1 MSWQAGDAAGRLAG
15 TWPAAIWLSACLAFF
30 PAAAG
35 LWAAQ
40 DEAAQSKSAV
50 ESVNSEPDPSRRAD
64 RALSLAETAFTD
76 ARAAYDKGQIK
87 AGDQHLDEMIKLLN
101 VCTASLDA
109 AHKSRNYR
117 PAEIRVKSLMRRMK
131 TLIVDLSVD
140 DRGWA
145 EYTARQLD
153 EIHDKLLSGAMKK

>member
-1 MSWQAGDAAGRLAG
+1 VGRPAGIWRVV
-15 TWPAAIWLSACLAFF
+15 IWLWACLALG

-40 DEAAQSKSAV
+40 DQAGQSKSAV

-64 RALSLAETAFTD
+64 RALSLAETAFND
-76 ARAAYDKGQIK
+76 ARAGYDKGQIK
-87 AGDQHLDEMIKLLN
+87 LGDQHLDEMIKLLN
-101 VCTASLDA
+101 VCTASLEA
-109 AHKSRNYR
+109 AHKSHNYKA
-117 PAEIRVKSLMRRMK
+117 AEIRVKSLMRRMK
-131 TLIVDLSVD
+131 TLIDDLSVD

-145 EYTARQLD
+145 EYTARQLE